1 MIIGIGIDLVDI
13 TRIKIISKKNSNFL
27 KKIFTKNEILYCGKK
42 KTSSNCFAKRFAA
55 KEAFVK
61 AIGEGFRD
69 NINFINIEIKNSKK
83 GKPFIYLSKKIISKI
98 KKKLKINN
106 LYIYLSISDEKKY
119 AIANVVITN
128 K

>member
-13 TRIKIISKKNSNFL
+13 TRIKIIIKKNSNFL